1 MSDSQTF
8 RLRLY
13 YILKLKK
20 YLHINNKYI
29 NFELMELKEY
39 IKTNFGTYQN
49 LADILQLH
57 KGTVANAISKDTDVS
72 WLNLLKYLSNESRL
86 DKTA

>member
-49 LADILQLH
+49 LADVLQLH

-86 DKTA
+86 DKTT